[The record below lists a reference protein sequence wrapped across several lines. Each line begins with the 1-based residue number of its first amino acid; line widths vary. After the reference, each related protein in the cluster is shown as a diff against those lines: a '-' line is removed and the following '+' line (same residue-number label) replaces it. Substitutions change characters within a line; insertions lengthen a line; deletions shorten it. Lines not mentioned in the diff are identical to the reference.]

1 MNAVFGAGGYQYS
14 ATIPSSAVTVGALV
28 RWYVQVSLTLP
39 KQVEASLHT
48 DHAADWLPVAADCDC
63 PLARFSFPG
72 SGVRIY
78 CCRIVT
84 GLLKNRYNTVT
95 ALLQDYSRLLQYDT
109 MLAAVR

>member
-14 ATIPSSAVTVGALV
+14 ATIPSSAVTAGALV
-28 RWYVQVSLTLP
+28 RWYVQVRLALP
-39 KQVEASLHT
+39 KQVEASLHI
-48 DHAADWLPVAADCDC
+48 DQADLLQVAADCDC

-72 SGVRIY
+72 SGVRVY

-84 GLLKNRYNTVT
+84 GLLKNCYNTFT